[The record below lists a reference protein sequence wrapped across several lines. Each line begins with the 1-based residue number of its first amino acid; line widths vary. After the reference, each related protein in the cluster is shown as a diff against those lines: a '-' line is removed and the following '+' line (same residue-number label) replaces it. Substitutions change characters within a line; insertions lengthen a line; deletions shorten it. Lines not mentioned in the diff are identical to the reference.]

1 MAVSVTVIKLL
12 ASDAGVLCW
21 IVFVLNVG
29 STTVSGSAP
38 FATPNNCD
46 PGLVMAADDIAAEPD
61 AVTLIVGD
69 VLAFEGLVT
78 SKLNEYVVPAV
89 IFPTTVKVSVSE
101 LQAPFFVVVPSE
113 KMVSPSSPAS
123 TRSTEAEA
131 DAPASPEMVI
141 IELAVSVNVVSVTSV
156 TVILFVCPG
165 NGLLW
170 PIALVVN
177 PRADTG
183 RR

>member
-1 MAVSVTVIKLL
+1 MITLPVSPAT
-12 ASDAGVLCW
+12 GVLCW
-21 IVFVLNVG
+21 IDPVWLNAG
-29 STTVSGSAP
+29 TTTLSGAKPPLMPYMSP
-38 FATPNNCD
+38 
-46 PGLVMAADDIAAEPD
+46 MALTISVDDIFAEPD
-61 AVTLIVGD
+61 PATSIVGD
-69 VLAFEGLVT
+69 VCVLEGFVT
-78 SKLNEYVVPAV
+78 SKPNEYVVPAV

>member
-1 MAVSVTVIKLL
+1 MVIA
-12 ASDAGVLCW
+12 ASD
-21 IVFVLNVG
+21 NV
-29 STTVSGSAP
+29 
-38 FATPNNCD
+38 
-46 PGLVMAADDIAAEPD
+46 AEPD
-61 AVTLIVGD
+61 AATFIVGD
-69 VLAFEGLVT
+69 VCALEGFVT
-78 SKLNEYVVPAV
+78 SKPNEYVVPAV
-89 IFPTTVKVSVSE
+89 IFPTTVKVSVPE
-101 LQAPFFVVVPSE
+101 LQAPFPVVVPSE
-113 KMVSPSSPAS
+113 KMVSPSFPAS

-131 DAPASPEMVI
+131 DAPASPEMVM